1 MDPKKKRLT
10 STLAVILLSINVFLI
25 VLGVLWSYTSIYL
38 FNYAVYNVG
47 YDHGYGEIFLY
58 AQELL
63 IIFMLLFLAVNRRV
77 ALYFGWSLLF
87 CFFLIDDAFRIHEYF
102 GETIAQKYSLQPFMG
117 LRSIDF
123 GELVSTGVF
132 GISLV
137 LLVLVIWRQCHDAE
151 ALCFSRFMF
160 LFILG
165 LGFFGVFVDM
175 FDVVFDYRIFSLIED
190 GGEMIVMSLIFWFVS
205 TYFLSN
211 AREVR
216 LREADGRIAA

>member
-1 MDPKKKRLT
+1 MNPRRKRLT
-10 STLAVILLSINVFLI
+10 ITMLVILLSVNALLI
-25 VLGVLWSYTSIYL
+25 TLGALRSYTSIHL
-38 FNYAVYNVG
+38 FNYAVYNIG

-63 IIFMLLFLAVNRRV
+63 IIVMLLFLAVNRRV
-77 ALYFGWSLLF
+77 ALYYGWALLF
-87 CFFLIDDAFRIHEYF
+87 CFFLIDDAFRVHEYF
-102 GETIAQKYSLQPFMG
+102 GETIARDYNLQPLLG

-137 LLVLVIWRQCHDAE
+137 LLVLIMWRQCRDSE
-151 ALCFSRFMF
+151 ALGFSRFMF

-175 FDVVFDYRIFSLIED
+175 FDVVFDFRIFSLIED

-205 TYFLSN
+205 TYFFSS
-211 AREVR
+211 ARSVR
-216 LREADGRIAA
+216 LREADSRIAA